1 MQSYLLLYLRAL
13 YWDSGQTTGLD
24 AHSLKKVDSIVT
36 ASAWP
41 AAWPTDEFSPRTF
54 RRPTAPENFGAN
66 KSGMVDVQN
75 TSHYYGGYS
84 GWSKSLEAGASALTT
99 DQRVSDGIAG
109 LKSWPTE

>member
-13 YWDSGQTTGLD
+13 NWDSGQTTGLD
-24 AHSLKKVDSIVT
+24 AHSLKKVDSI
-36 ASAWP
+36 P
-41 AAWPTDEFSPRTF
+41 WPTDEFSPRTF

-99 DQRVSDGIAG
+99 DQRVSDGIAA

>member
-24 AHSLKKVDSIVT
+24 AHSLKK
-36 ASAWP
+36 P
-41 AAWPTDEFSPRTF
+41 WPTDEFSPRTF

-75 TSHYYGGYS
+75 TSHCTEYSYGGYS

-109 LKSWPTE
+109 LKPWSTE